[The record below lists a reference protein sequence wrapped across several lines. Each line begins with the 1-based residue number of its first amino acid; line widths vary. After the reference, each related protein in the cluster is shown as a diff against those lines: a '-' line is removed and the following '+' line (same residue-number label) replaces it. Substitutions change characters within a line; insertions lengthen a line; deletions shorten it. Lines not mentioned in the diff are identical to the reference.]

1 MNQLQQQ
8 TNNGLVAREQ
18 TARAMIKDKMSQ
30 IQTIVGNDK
39 AKASVFASAIV
50 NMVNDGGLRN
60 CSPESIVN
68 TAMQIVQIGLHPN
81 KLFGQA
87 YVVPYKGVAQL
98 QIGYKGLISLGY
110 RNGWKFRAVSV
121 YACDKFKQNFG
132 GIKDEIIFD
141 PNYDERDETNASWV
155 FANLKGVLVY
165 AVDKQGAEFSEFV
178 SKKKLEQLRTTSPNQ
193 ISMEQFLALPE
204 KDKKARGGMPLSGTW
219 ANWAEEMYKAKAIKH
234 VASRLPINDSLA
246 EALSLEDEPIRA
258 EQNAPEI
265 QTKATANL
273 NDLVSS
279 SEKPNSSVG
288 AKNSQT
294 EEADYIE
301 AAPVE
306 VEIDVNEDVL
316 PLDALQGELMSRGA
330 SEDEAEKL
338 LARVSPDEARAYLD
352 DPNSIDALM
361 ENLKD

>member
-1 MNQLQQQ
+1 M
-8 TNNGLVAREQ
+8 
-18 TARAMIKDKMSQ
+18 
-30 IQTIVGNDK
+30 
-39 AKASVFASAIV
+39 
-50 NMVNDGGLRN
+50 
-60 CSPESIVN
+60 
-68 TAMQIVQIGLHPN
+68 
-81 KLFGQA
+81 
-87 YVVPYKGVAQL
+87 PYKGVAQL

-121 YACDKFKQNFG
+121 YACDRFKQNFG

-193 ISMEQFLALPE
+193 NKE
-204 KDKKARGGMPLSGTW
+204 GLSGTW

-273 NDLVSS
+273 NDLVNS

-294 EEADYIE
+294 KEAEFIE

-316 PLDALQGELMSRGA
+316 PLDALQSELMSRGA

-338 LARVSPDEARAYLD
+338 LERVSPDEARAYLD

-361 ENLKD
+361 EDLRG

>member
-1 MNQLQQQ
+1 MNQLQI
-8 TNNGLVAREQ
+8 REQ
-18 TARAMIKDKMSQ
+18 DARALVGSKMSQ
-30 IQTIVGNDK
+30 ISTIVGNDK

-165 AVDKQGAEFSEFV
+165 AVDKQGTEFSEFV

-193 ISMEQFLALPE
+193 NKE
-204 KDKKARGGMPLSGTW
+204 GLSGTW

-258 EQNAPEI
+258 EQNAPKI
-265 QTKATANL
+265 DTKATQHL
-273 NDLVSS
+273 NDLVNSP
-279 SEKPNSSVG
+279 EKPNSSTVNQ
-288 AKNSQT
+288 KLT
-294 EEADYIE
+294 VEEAEFIE
-301 AAPVE
+301 ATPVE

-316 PLDALQGELMSRGA
+316 PLDALQSELMNRGA

-338 LARVSPDEARAYLD
+338 LERVSTDEARAYLD

-361 ENLKD
+361 ENLRS

>member
-1 MNQLQQQ
+1 MNQLQI
-8 TNNGLVAREQ
+8 REQ
-18 TARAMIKDKMSQ
+18 DARDLVKSKMSQ
-30 IQTIVGNDK
+30 ISTIVGNDK

-121 YACDKFKQNFG
+121 YACDRFKQNFG

-193 ISMEQFLALPE
+193 NKE
-204 KDKKARGGMPLSGTW
+204 GLSGTW

-273 NDLVSS
+273 NDLVNS
-279 SEKPNSSVG
+279 SEKLNSSATNQKLTVD
-288 AKNSQT
+288 
-294 EEADYIE
+294 EAEFIE

-316 PLDALQGELMSRGA
+316 PLDALQSELINRGV

-338 LARVSPDEARAYLD
+338 LERVSPDEARAYLD

-361 ENLKD
+361 EDLRG

>member
-1 MNQLQQQ
+1 MNQLQI
-8 TNNGLVAREQ
+8 REQ
-18 TARAMIKDKMSQ
+18 DARALVGSKMNQ
-30 IQTIVGNDK
+30 ISTIVGNDK

-50 NMVNDGGLRN
+50 NMANDGNLRN
-60 CSPESIVN
+60 CNVESIVN

-193 ISMEQFLALPE
+193 NKE
-204 KDKKARGGMPLSGTW
+204 GLSGTW

-246 EALSLEDEPIRA
+246 AALSLEDEPIRA
-258 EQNAPEI
+258 EQSAPKIE
-265 QTKATANL
+265 TKATQNL
-273 NDLVSS
+273 NELLSS
-279 SEKPNSSVG
+279 SEKPNSSTV
-288 AKNSQT
+288 NQNLT
-294 EEADYIE
+294 VDEADCIE

-316 PLDALQGELMSRGA
+316 PLDALQSELMSRGA

-338 LARVSPDEARAYLD
+338 LERVSPDEAKAYLA

>member
-141 PNYDERDETNASWV
+141 PNYDERDETSASWV

-193 ISMEQFLALPE
+193 NKE
-204 KDKKARGGMPLSGTW
+204 GLSGTW

-258 EQNAPEI
+258 EQNAPKIE
-265 QTKATANL
+265 TKAAQNL
-273 NDLVSS
+273 NELLSS

-294 EEADYIE
+294 DEAEYIE

-316 PLDALQGELMSRGA
+316 PLDALQSELMSRGA
-330 SEDEAEKL
+330 SETEAEKL
-338 LARVSPDEARAYLD
+338 LERVSPDEAKAYLA

-361 ENLKD
+361 ENLRR

>member
-121 YACDKFKQNFG
+121 YTCDRFKQNFG

-141 PNYDERDETNASWV
+141 PNYDERDETSASWV

-193 ISMEQFLALPE
+193 NT
-204 KDKKARGGMPLSGTW
+204 GGLSGTW

-258 EQNAPEI
+258 EQNAPKIE
-265 QTKATANL
+265 TKATQNL
-273 NDLVSS
+273 NELLSS
-279 SEKPNSSVG
+279 SEKPNSS
-288 AKNSQT
+288 T
-294 EEADYIE
+294 DEEFIE

-316 PLDALQGELMSRGA
+316 PLDALQSVLMSRGA
-330 SEDEAEKL
+330 SEAEAEKL
-338 LARVSPDEARAYLD
+338 LERVSPDEAKAYLA
-352 DPNSIDALM
+352 DPNAIDNLM
-361 ENLKD
+361 ENLRR

>member
-1 MNQLQQQ
+1 MNQLQI
-8 TNNGLVAREQ
+8 REQ
-18 TARAMIKDKMSQ
+18 DARDLVKSKMSQ
-30 IQTIVGNDK
+30 ISTIVGNDK

-121 YACDKFKQNFG
+121 YACDRFKQNFG

-193 ISMEQFLALPE
+193 NKE
-204 KDKKARGGMPLSGTW
+204 GLSGTW

-273 NDLVSS
+273 NDLVNS

-294 EEADYIE
+294 KEAEFIE

-316 PLDALQGELMSRGA
+316 PLDALQSELMSRGA

-338 LARVSPDEARAYLD
+338 LERVSPDEARAYLD

-361 ENLKD
+361 EDLRG

>member
-1 MNQLQQQ
+1 MNQLQ
-8 TNNGLVAREQ
+8 TREQ
-18 TARAMIKDKMSQ
+18 DARALVGSKMSQ
-30 IQTIVGNDK
+30 ISTIVGNDK

-50 NMVNDGGLRN
+50 NMANDGNLRN
-60 CSPESIVN
+60 CSVESIVN

-121 YACDKFKQNFG
+121 YTCDRFKQNFG

-141 PNYDERDETNASWV
+141 PNYDERDETSASWV

-193 ISMEQFLALPE
+193 NKE
-204 KDKKARGGMPLSGTW
+204 GLSGTW

-258 EQNAPEI
+258 EQNAPKIE
-265 QTKATANL
+265 TKATQNL
-273 NDLVSS
+273 NELLNS
-279 SEKPNSSVG
+279 SEKPNSSVN
-288 AKNSQT
+288 AKNSHT
-294 EEADYIE
+294 EYIE
-301 AAPVE
+301 AAPLE
-306 VEIDVNEDVL
+306 VEIATVKENLTVEPMPHDL
-316 PLDALQGELMSRGA
+316 LQSELIKRGA
-330 SEDEAEKL
+330 SETEAEKL
-338 LARVSPDEARAYLD
+338 VERLSIDEATAYLG
-352 DPNSIDALM
+352 DPNSIDNLI
-361 ENLKD
+361 ENLRN

>member
-1 MNQLQQQ
+1 MNQLQI
-8 TNNGLVAREQ
+8 REQ
-18 TARAMIKDKMSQ
+18 DARALVGSKMSQ
-30 IQTIVGNDK
+30 ISTIVGNDK

-50 NMVNDGGLRN
+50 NMANDGNLRN
-60 CSPESIVN
+60 CNVESIVN

-121 YACDKFKQNFG
+121 YACDRFKQNFG

-193 ISMEQFLALPE
+193 ISLEQFLALPE

-258 EQNAPEI
+258 EQNAPKIE
-265 QTKATANL
+265 TKATQNL
-273 NDLVSS
+273 NELLNS
-279 SEKPNSSVG
+279 SEKPNSSTVNQKLTVNK
-288 AKNSQT
+288 A
-294 EEADYIE
+294 EYVE

-316 PLDALQGELMSRGA
+316 PLDALQSELMNRGA
-330 SEDEAEKL
+330 NENEAEKL
-338 LARVSPDEARAYLD
+338 VERLNPDDAKAYLA

-361 ENLKD
+361 EDLRS

>member
-1 MNQLQQQ
+1 M
-8 TNNGLVAREQ
+8 
-18 TARAMIKDKMSQ
+18 
-30 IQTIVGNDK
+30 
-39 AKASVFASAIV
+39 
-50 NMVNDGGLRN
+50 
-60 CSPESIVN
+60 
-68 TAMQIVQIGLHPN
+68 
-81 KLFGQA
+81 
-87 YVVPYKGVAQL
+87 PYKGIAQL

-121 YACDKFKQNFG
+121 YACDRFKQNFG

-193 ISMEQFLALPE
+193 N
-204 KDKKARGGMPLSGTW
+204 KGGLSGTW

-258 EQNAPEI
+258 EQNALKIE
-265 QTKATANL
+265 TKAAQNL
-273 NDLVSS
+273 NDLVSN
-279 SEKPNSSVG
+279 SEKPNSSTC
-288 AKNSQT
+288 AKNTQI
-294 EEADYIE
+294 EEAEFIE

-316 PLDALQGELMSRGA
+316 PLDALQSELIKRGA

-338 LARVSPDEARAYLD
+338 LTRVSPDDAKAYLA

-361 ENLKD
+361 DELRGQYV

>member
-50 NMVNDGGLRN
+50 NMANDGNLRN
-60 CSPESIVN
+60 CSVESIVN

-121 YACDKFKQNFG
+121 YTCDRFKQNFG
-132 GIKDEIIFD
+132 GIKAEIIFD
-141 PNYDERDETNASWV
+141 PNDDERDETSASWV

-193 ISMEQFLALPE
+193 NKE
-204 KDKKARGGMPLSGTW
+204 GLSGTW

-258 EQNAPEI
+258 EQNAPKIE
-265 QTKATANL
+265 TKAAQNL
-273 NDLVSS
+273 NELLSS

-294 EEADYIE
+294 DEAEYIE

-316 PLDALQGELMSRGA
+316 PLDALQSELMNRGA
-330 SEDEAEKL
+330 SETGAEKL
-338 LARVSPDEARAYLD
+338 LERVSPDEAKAYLA

-361 ENLKD
+361 ENLRR